1 MFWKYIVCK
10 AKLNQFLNTLIFPGK
25 MLSNKQ
31 NMPQASNISVNALIV
46 DIFKKKNNFKSKE
59 IWIVYVIVEW
69 I

>member
-46 DIFKKKNNFKSKE
+46 DIFSKN
-59 IWIVYVIVEW
+59 
-69 I
+69 

>member
-46 DIFKKKNNFKSKE
+46 DIFLKKIILRAKK
-59 IWIVYVIVEW
+59 YG
-69 I
+69 